1 MCCFLT
7 ILLFFGPRLAIF
19 SWWLYDRFYLVPSYF
34 TRVFGSSWVLPL
46 LGFLFL
52 PWTMLMYMLVWPN
65 GILWWEWIFIGLG
78 LFSDLSG
85 YFGSYRNK
93 HVVGA

>member
-7 ILLFFGPRLAIF
+7 RLLFFGPRLAIF
-19 SWWLYDRFYLVPSYF
+19 FWWLYDRFYVVRSYF
-34 TRVFGSSWVLPL
+34 DQVFPGGFLLPL

-65 GILWWEWIFIGLG
+65 GIVWWEWIFIGLG
-78 LFSDLSG
+78 LFADLSG

-93 HVVGA
+93 NVVGA